1 MSAPARSMQAPVRR
15 SEVPKRPR
23 PKNQGQPARRTDAS
37 IGRRVGPRRR
47 IGFALFASALVGM
60 MVFGLVAMN
69 ALLAQ
74 SSFRIDDLSKR
85 VDGLSREHLRLTRE
99 AATLSAPDRIASW
112 AHRHGMRPPDEI
124 HILHV
129 PAVSRGAPV
138 GGPDA
143 PDRERLALKAVV
155 EGQP

>member
-1 MSAPARSMQAPVRR
+1 MSAPARSMQAPAHR
-15 SEVPKRPR
+15 PALPQRPR
-23 PKNQGQPARRTDAS
+23 PTNKVQPARPTHVSA
-37 IGRRVGPRRR
+37 GRRVKPRHR
-47 IGFALFASALVGM
+47 IGFALFASTLVGL

-74 SSFRIDDLSKR
+74 SSFYIGDLSKR
-85 VDGLSREHLRLTRE
+85 VDALSQEHLRLTRE

>member
-1 MSAPARSMQAPVRR
+1 MSAPARSMQAPARR
-15 SEVPKRPR
+15 LALPQRPR
-23 PKNQGQPARRTDAS
+23 PTNRAQPARLTYSSA
-37 IGRRVGPRRR
+37 GRRVKSRRR
-47 IGFALFASALVGM
+47 IGFALFASTLVGL
-60 MVFGLVAMN
+60 MVFGLVAMS

-74 SSFRIDDLSKR
+74 SAFHIGDLSKR
-85 VDGLSREHLRLTRE
+85 VDALSQEHMRLTRE

-112 AHRHGMRPPDEI
+112 AQRHGMRPPDEI

-129 PAVSRGAPV
+129 PAVPRGAPV

-143 PDRERLALKAVV
+143 PNRERLALKAVV